1 MVPALASHG
10 IVDLMTKPSGWYED
24 PQDSSQLRYW
34 DGVAWSSN
42 ISPKISPKVE
52 QSTIGMPHS
61 VTPASARTQGPQDAP
76 NAPGGFAPP
85 QQNQGQQNQGQQGM
99 GPQDSG
105 QPSGQWPPYGQAPG
119 QYGQHGWTSN
129 LATTPDGVALSGW
142 WRRVLAL
149 LIDNIV
155 VSILALPL
163 TFAPLQL
170 VLAFFRDFFSKAW
183 TAAQAGAASPTADMA
198 KIEEPLLQ
206 ISLIVLA
213 VSLVYEVLFLTR
225 TGATPGKMAVGI
237 SVRLRERPGPPPL
250 VAVLK
255 RTAVKESAS
264 ILGRLPVVGVL
275 ASLFGIVDVLWPL
288 WDPKKQ
294 AIHDK
299 VGETNV
305 VMGKQAKRQS

>member
-1 MVPALASHG
+1 
-10 IVDLMTKPSGWYED
+10 
-24 PQDSSQLRYW
+24 
-34 DGVAWSSN
+34 
-42 ISPKISPKVE
+42 
-52 QSTIGMPHS
+52 
-61 VTPASARTQGPQDAP
+61 
-76 NAPGGFAPP
+76 
-85 QQNQGQQNQGQQGM
+85 M

-119 QYGQHGWTSN
+119 QYGQQGWTSN

-155 VSILALPL
+155 ISILALPL

-170 VLAFFRDFFSKAW
+170 VVTFLREFFSTAMA
-183 TAAQAGAASPTADMA
+183 AAQAGTPSPTPDMA
-198 KIEEPLLQ
+198 RIDGPLLQ

-213 VSLVYEVLFLTR
+213 VSLVYEILFLTR
-225 TGATPGKMAVGI
+225 TGATPGKMAAGI
-237 SVRLRERPGPPPL
+237 SVRLRETPGAPPL

-264 ILGRLPVVGVL
+264 ILGRVPVVGMV
-275 ASLFGIVDVLWPL
+275 ASLFGIVNVLWPL

-294 AIHDK
+294 AVHDK
-299 VGETNV
+299 VGATNV
-305 VMGKQAKRQS
+305 VIGKQQKRES